1 MDSYLLGRVG
11 DHQNLVVSEN
21 WWFAGCPGEAIQDH
35 RKPLTTTRTKT
46 TLVPDDNPSFWGPR
60 FSSRSH
66 KIFKVSNFHFF
77 SFIVLVSVFPTGL
90 PFEFYLDSKTK
101 NKSRGFFTVCKI
113 TERLFGSTDS
123 AVLRV
128 GALRSSSRD
137 TQLALRRA
145 VQRTANDHF
154 VEQRLLYTQ
163 LQILWFWG
171 ERIML
176 TSFVTKR
183 MSAAMTEMN

>member
-11 DHQNLVVSEN
+11 DHQSLVVSEN

-77 SFIVLVSVFPTGL
+77 SFIVFGVSFVPTGL

-101 NKSRGFFTVCKI
+101 NKSRGFFTMCKI

-137 TQLALRRA
+137 TLNLRCGA
-145 VQRTANDHF
+145 PCSGLPMTI
-154 VEQRLLYTQ
+154 LLSSVSST
-163 LQILWFWG
+163 LNSK
-171 ERIML
+171 
-176 TSFVTKR
+176 SFDFGVR
-183 MSAAMTEMN
+183 E